1 LFLLRDAQEAT
12 LERLASK
19 KTKKDKAAREESEA
33 KCGKWAR
40 LRNDMAKVA
49 ADYEKEVRW
58 KLKGIGEG
66 I

>member
-1 LFLLRDAQEAT
+1 M
-12 LERLASK
+12 ERLASK
-19 KTKKDKAAREESEA
+19 KTKKDKAAQEESEA

-49 ADYEKEVRW
+49 ADYEKEARW